1 MPDDARPDVRLLG
14 ELFAHWAKAIPE
26 REALS
31 FQGRRLTW
39 AELDDRARRVTGALA
54 AAGIGRGDRVA
65 FVDKNTPACLE
76 VTFGASSLG
85 AANAVVNWRL
95 APEELAYVLGD
106 SGARIIFAG
115 PELLPA
121 VEALR
126 DRLPSVERV
135 IVVGGEDDQYEDFLA
150 EATPAEVSP
159 EVDEHDGAL
168 IIYTSGTTGF
178 PKGAVL
184 THRNLLAHSR
194 NAGAAFPMGDGDRNL
209 VAMPLFHVGGSCY
222 AIIGF
227 HYGQPTTMT
236 REPDG
241 KSLLGA
247 LAEGVTHAFLVP
259 AVVAGIM
266 QAGEQA
272 VAAFTRLKYL
282 GYGASP
288 MPLPLLRKA
297 LAAWPDTRFVQVYGM
312 TELSGVVTTLGPD
325 AHRDPARPERLAS
338 AGKVM
343 PEVGMR
349 VVDPA
354 TLEDAE
360 PGTPGELW
368 FRTDQAMAGYLGKPE
383 ATAET
388 IVDGWVRSGD
398 VGRVDDGGFVFIE
411 DRVKDMII
419 TGGENVYSPEVERV
433 IAEHPAVGEV
443 AVIGIPDD
451 RWGEQV
457 KAVVAPAPGERVDVD
472 ELVEYCRDRLAH
484 YKCPRTVELVEAL
497 PRNATGK
504 ILKRTL
510 RRPYWEGRERAV

>member
-1 MPDDARPDVRLLG
+1 MAEDARPAVKLLG
-14 ELFAHWAKAIPE
+14 ELFAHWTKEAPE
-26 REALS
+26 QEALS

-39 AELDDRARRVTGALA
+39 AELDERARRVTGALT
-54 AAGIGRGDRVA
+54 AAGVGRGDRVA

-106 SGARIIFAG
+106 SGARVVFAG
-115 PELLPA
+115 PELVA
-121 VEALR
+121 SVEALR
-126 DRLPSVERV
+126 ARLPSVERV
-135 IVVGGEDDQYEDFLA
+135 VVVGGEDDQYENFLA
-150 EATPAEVSP
+150 EATPAGLSP
-159 EVDEHDGAL
+159 EVEEHDGAL
-168 IIYTSGTTGF
+168 VIYTSGTTGF

-184 THRNLLAHSR
+184 THRNLMAHSH
-194 NAGAAFPMGDGDRNL
+194 NAGTQFPMGEGDRNL

-222 AIIGF
+222 AINGF
-227 HYGQPTTMT
+227 HYGRPTTMT

-241 KSLLGA
+241 ASLMAA

-259 AVVAGIM
+259 AVVAGITR
-266 QAGEQA
+266 AGERA
-272 VAAFTRLKYL
+272 VAAFARLKYL

-288 MPLPLLRKA
+288 MPLPLLRTA

-312 TELSGVVTTLGPD
+312 TELSGVVTTLDPD
-325 AHRDPARPERLAS
+325 AHRDTARPERLAS
-338 AGKVM
+338 AGTVLPKV
-343 PEVGMR
+343 EMR
-349 VVDPA
+349 VVDPGTFDDVEA
-354 TLEDAE
+354 
-360 PGTPGELW
+360 GTPGELW

-433 IAEHPAVGEV
+433 IAEYPAVGEV
-443 AVIGIPDD
+443 AVIGVPDD

-457 KAVVAPAPGERVDVD
+457 KAIVAPAPGERLDV
-472 ELVEYCRDRLAH
+472 EKLVEYCRERLAH
-484 YKCPRTVELVEAL
+484 YKCPRSVEVLEAL

-510 RRPYWEGRERAV
+510 RRPYWEGRERNV

>member
-1 MPDDARPDVRLLG
+1 MAALTRRKGSGMPDDARPDVRLLG

-135 IVVGGEDDQYEDFLA
+135 IVVGGEDDRYEDFLA
-150 EATPAEVSP
+150 EATPAGVSSD
-159 EVDEHDGAL
+159 VDEHDGAL

-241 KSLLGA
+241 RSLLGA
-247 LAEGVTHAFLVP
+247 LAEGVTQRVPGARRGRRHHAGGGAGRRRVHAVEVP
-259 AVVAGIM
+259 GLRRFPDAAS
-266 QAGEQA
+266 
-272 VAAFTRLKYL
+272 VAAQ
-282 GYGASP
+282 GARG
-288 MPLPLLRKA
+288 L
-297 LAAWPDTRFVQVYGM
+297 
-312 TELSGVVTTLGPD
+312 
-325 AHRDPARPERLAS
+325 
-338 AGKVM
+338 
-343 PEVGMR
+343 
-349 VVDPA
+349 
-354 TLEDAE
+354 
-360 PGTPGELW
+360 
-368 FRTDQAMAGYLGKPE
+368 AGY
-383 ATAET
+383 A
-388 IVDGWVRSGD
+388 VRAG
-398 VGRVDDGGFVFIE
+398 
-411 DRVKDMII
+411 
-419 TGGENVYSPEVERV
+419 
-433 IAEHPAVGEV
+433 
-443 AVIGIPDD
+443 
-451 RWGEQV
+451 
-457 KAVVAPAPGERVDVD
+457 
-472 ELVEYCRDRLAH
+472 
-484 YKCPRTVELVEAL
+484 
-497 PRNATGK
+497 
-504 ILKRTL
+504 L
-510 RRPYWEGRERAV
+510 RHDRAVRGGDDARS